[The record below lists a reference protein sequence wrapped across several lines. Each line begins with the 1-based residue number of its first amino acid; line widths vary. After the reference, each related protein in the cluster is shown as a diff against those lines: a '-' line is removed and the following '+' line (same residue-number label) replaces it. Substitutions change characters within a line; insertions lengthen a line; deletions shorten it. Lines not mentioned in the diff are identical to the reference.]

1 MSRLT
6 GPELLSLKGELD
18 KLIQEKFKAELGNR
32 TSRRAKVK
40 LRATCV
46 IEREK
51 EFFAK
56 EHSAAIKEMSVNGLY
71 FETEALVYKNDLLRI
86 AFRSPADGTMKML
99 DCVAVRID
107 ESSGKKDAFQI
118 AAVAVDQTKV
128 KEYKEMLKTR
138 ASQLA
143 GAVDKPAPKGK

>member
-1 MSRLT
+1 MSRLS
-6 GPELLSLKGELD
+6 GPELLSLKGELE
-18 KLIQEKFKAELGNR
+18 KLIQQKFQAELGKR
-32 TSRRAKVK
+32 KSQRAKVN

-56 EHSAAIKEMSVNGLY
+56 EYAAAIKEMSVNGLY

-86 AFRSPADGTMKML
+86 SFRSPADGTMKML
-99 DCVAVRID
+99 DCVAVRIN
-107 ESSGKKDAFQI
+107 EAPNKKDAFQI
-118 AAVAVDQTKV
+118 AAMAVDQTRV

-138 ASQLA
+138 TS
-143 GAVDKPAPKGK
+143 